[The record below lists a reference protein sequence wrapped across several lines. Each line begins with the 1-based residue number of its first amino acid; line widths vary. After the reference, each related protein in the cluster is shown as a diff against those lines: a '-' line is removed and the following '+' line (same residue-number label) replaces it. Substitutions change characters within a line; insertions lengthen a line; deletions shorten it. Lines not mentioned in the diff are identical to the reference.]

1 MHRTKGFTLIE
12 LMIVLAVVGILAAIA
27 YPSYTESIFKSR
39 RADAKAALM
48 QAELE
53 QQKRRASG
61 LAYQALASTASPDGH
76 YNVAVALT
84 TTSGVV
90 TGYVA
95 TATPAGQQVGDTC
108 GNFTITVA
116 STGTTYAS
124 TSGASSACWGQ

>member
-1 MHRTKGFTLIE
+1 MHRAKGFSLIE
-12 LMIVLAVVGILAAIA
+12 LMIVLVIVGILASIA
-27 YPSYTESIFKSR
+27 YPSYTESVFKSR

-61 LAYQALASTASPDGH
+61 LAYQAQASTASPDGH
-76 YNVAVALT
+76 YNVTVGNVTA
-84 TTSGVV
+84 SGF
-90 TGYVA
+90 VA
-95 TATPAGQQVGDTC
+95 TATPTGQQTGDSC
-108 GNFTITVA
+108 GNFTITVT